1 MSSSLKIGRFAGI
14 QVQVHWTFWLL
25 FLFIGFLVFSKD
37 GTLVDLFWH
46 SVFVLG
52 LFFCVVLHEFGHA
65 LTARKYG
72 IPTRSITL
80 LPIGGLA
87 SLKKIPENPK
97 EEFLV
102 AIAGPA
108 VNVVIALVLLLFV
121 PTETFTSM
129 DPETLQE
136 ELSMITPGNFLFY
149 LLTANIAL
157 VLFNLIPAFPMDG
170 GRIFRAILTMKMGR
184 IKATQIAASVGKFL
198 ALLFFLYGLF
208 YGILMTV
215 IAVFI
220 WFGAH
225 SENIMIQQIELM
237 RGYKI
242 RDAMITEYTRLKP
255 DDTLKKAVDKILA
268 STEQDFLVVNQDDEI
283 AGILYMDDLSKAL
296 QETGEETSIQ
306 NVMDRS
312 VVTLE
317 ASAELSSAY
326 QKLNRKNRNFFP
338 VLDNGEIV
346 GVMDMNNINEFLTF
360 RSAFDY

>member
-1 MSSSLKIGRFAGI
+1 MSSSLQIGKFAGI
-14 QVQVHWTFWLL
+14 RVQIHWTFWLL

-37 GTLVDLFWH
+37 GTFIDLFWH
-46 SVFVLG
+46 SLFIIG
-52 LFFCVVLHEFGHA
+52 LFVCVVLHEFGHA

-87 SLKKIPENPK
+87 SLKKIPDNPK

-102 AIAGPA
+102 AIAGPV
-108 VNVVIALVLLLFV
+108 VNVVIALLLMLFV

-149 LLTANIAL
+149 LLTANVAL

-170 GRIFRAILTMKMGR
+170 GRIFRALLSIKMGR
-184 IKATQIAASVGKFL
+184 IKATQIAASVGKIL

-208 YGILMTV
+208 YGILLSV

-225 SENIMIQQIELM
+225 SENIMIKQIELM

-242 RDAMITEYTRLKP
+242 RDAMITEFTRLKP
-255 DDTLKKAVDKILA
+255 DNDLKTAVDKILA
-268 STEQDFLVVNQDDEI
+268 STEQDFLVVNSNDEI
-283 AGILYMDDLSKAL
+283 TGILYMDDLSRAL
-296 QETGEETSIQ
+296 QETGEKTSIQ
-306 NVMDRS
+306 NVMDTS

-317 ASAELSSAY
+317 ANAELSSAY
-326 QKLNRKNRNFFP
+326 QKLNRRNRNFFP
-338 VLDNGEIV
+338 VMDNGEVV

>member
-14 QVQVHWTFWLL
+14 KVQIHWTFWLL
-25 FLFIGFLVFSKD
+25 FLFIGFLVFTKD
-37 GTLVDLFWH
+37 GTFADLIWH
-46 SVFVLG
+46 SLFIMG
-52 LFFCVVLHEFGHA
+52 LFICVVLHEFGHA
-65 LTARKYG
+65 LTAKNYG

-87 SLKKIPENPK
+87 SLKKIPDNPK

-108 VNVVIALVLLLFV
+108 VNVVIAIILVIFV
-121 PTETFTSM
+121 PTETYTSM

-136 ELSMITPGNFLFY
+136 ELSMITPDNFLFY

-208 YGILMTV
+208 YGILLSV

-242 RDAMITEYTRLKP
+242 RDAMITEYSTLNP
-255 DDTLKKAVDKILA
+255 DDILKTAVDKILA
-268 STEQDFLVVNQDDEI
+268 STQQDFVVVENGEI
-283 AGILYMDDLSKAL
+283 AGILYMNDLSKAL
-296 QETGEETSIQ
+296 QSSGEETPVRE
-306 NVMDRS
+306 VMDTS

-317 ASAELSSAY
+317 ANNELSSAY

-338 VLDNGEIV
+338 VLENGEII

>member
-14 QVQVHWTFWLL
+14 QVQIHWTFWLL
-25 FLFIGFLVFSKD
+25 FLFIGFLVFSRD
-37 GTLVDLFWH
+37 GTYVDLFWY
-46 SVFVLG
+46 SLFIIG

-65 LTARKYG
+65 LTARKFG

-108 VNVVIALVLLLFV
+108 VNVVIALLLALFV
-121 PTETFTSM
+121 STDTFTTM

-136 ELSMITPGNFLFY
+136 ELSMITSENFFFY
-149 LLTANIAL
+149 LLTANVAL

-170 GRIFRAILTMKMGR
+170 GRIFRAILTMKVGR
-184 IKATQIAASVGKFL
+184 IKATQIASSVGKFL

-208 YGILMTV
+208 YGILLAV

-242 RDAMITEYTRLKP
+242 RDAMITEYSELNTK
-255 DDTLKKAVDKILA
+255 DTLKTAVTKILA
-268 STEQDFLVVNQDDEI
+268 STEQDFLVMENGDVV
-283 AGILYMDDLSKAL
+283 GILYMSDLSTAL
-296 QETGEETSIQ
+296 KENGEDTLIRD
-306 NVMDRS
+306 VMDTS
-312 VVTLE
+312 VITLD
-317 ASAELSSAY
+317 AGNELSSAY

-338 VLDNGEIV
+338 VMDNGKVV